1 MRKLT
6 ICLSREPAGLLSP
19 SVKTRHK
26 FFDMMS
32 AEKVTVVGFH
42 YQFPPIGH
50 VEKNGTGYRLVRT
63 AWNPTL

>member
-1 MRKLT
+1 M
-6 ICLSREPAGLLSP
+6 SP